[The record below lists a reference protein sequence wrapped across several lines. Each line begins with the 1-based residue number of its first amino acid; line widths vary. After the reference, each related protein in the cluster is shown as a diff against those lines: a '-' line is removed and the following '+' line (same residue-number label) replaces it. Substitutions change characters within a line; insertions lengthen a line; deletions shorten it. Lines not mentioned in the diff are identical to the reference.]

1 MKKFIFFVMLLSTA
15 FITMNVHAQVIVK
28 DTVTSVASS
37 DAAATVQV
45 SVPALPG
52 TGAGILTWLVWVL
65 GLAIGID
72 VLGRFIPTSGKWSW
86 ITKVVGLLHDFLLY
100 LDNTKK
106 EPGKKATVSESAPI
120 VQPDKPV
127 KP

>member
-1 MKKFIFFVMLLSTA
+1 MLLSTA
-15 FITMNVHAQVIVK
+15 FITMNYAQVIK
-28 DTVTSVASS
+28 DTVTSVVSN

-52 TGAGILTWLVWVL
+52 TGAGILGWLVWVL

-106 EPGKKATVSESAPI
+106 EPAKKATVSESAPI
-120 VQPDKPV
+120 VQPDKPI

>member
-1 MKKFIFFVMLLSTA
+1 MKKFILFVMLIGA
-15 FITMNVHAQVIVK
+15 FIVSNVAAQVVVK
-28 DTVTSVASS
+28 DSTTVSAISG

-52 TGAGILTWLVWVL
+52 VGEGILTWLVWVL

-106 EPGKKATVSESAPI
+106 EPAKKTTNSEAI